1 MDLFSGVREQALKGK
16 APLALRMRPQSL
28 DEVLGQDAIIGKGK
42 LLRRAIEADQLGS
55 LIFYGPPG
63 TGKTSLAYVIAQQTK
78 AHFVKLN
85 AVTSGVADLR
95 QVVKDAEERLG
106 LYSQGTILFVDEIH
120 RFNKAQQ
127 DALLPSVE
135 EGKIILIGATTEN
148 PYFSVNSALLSRS
161 RLFKLELLSIEDL
174 KILLLRALEDKERG
188 LGTYKV
194 RLADE
199 ALTHLAEAARGDARL
214 ALNGL
219 ELAVL
224 STLPNEE
231 GIRVIDLGVA
241 EESIQEK
248 AILYDKTGDQH
259 YDVISAFIK
268 SMRGSDPDACLH
280 YLARMLAAGED
291 PRFIIRRI
299 MIQAAEDVG
308 LADPQAL
315 VVAIAAAEALERV
328 GLPEGRLILAEAALY
343 VACAP
348 KSNSAYLGINKA
360 QEDVKNGKYG
370 QVPPHLRDANYPGAY
385 TFGHGKGYQYP
396 HDFPNHWVEQDY
408 LPKEM
413 KGVKYFEPSGQGEDQ
428 GIRVHSTDINK
439 QLGSEN

>member
-1 MDLFSGVREQALKGK
+1 MDLFSGVRDEALKGK
-16 APLALRMRPQSL
+16 APLALRMRPGSL
-28 DEVLGQDAIIGKGK
+28 DEVLGQDKIIGKGK

-55 LIFYGPPG
+55 IIFYGPPG

-78 AHFVKLN
+78 AYFTKLN
-85 AVTSGVADLR
+85 AVTSGVGDLR
-95 QVVKDAEERLG
+95 QVVKEAEERLG
-106 LYSQGTILFVDEIH
+106 LYQQGTILFIDEIH

-135 EGKIILIGATTEN
+135 EGKITLIGATTEN

-161 RLFKLELLSIEDL
+161 RIFRLEPLTVEDI
-174 KILLLRALEDKERG
+174 KKLLLRALEDKERG

-194 RLADE
+194 RITDE
-199 ALTHLAEAARGDARL
+199 ALLHLAEAARGDARQ

-224 STLPNEE
+224 STLPDEE
-231 GIRVIDLGVA
+231 GVKVIDLATA

-315 VVAIAAAEALERV
+315 VVATAAAEALERV
-328 GLPEGRLILAEAALY
+328 GLPEGRIILAQAALY

-348 KSNSAYLGINKA
+348 KSNSAYLGIDNA
-360 QEDVKNGKYG
+360 LEDVQKGNYG
-370 QVPPHLRDANYPGAY
+370 QVPVHLRDASYPGARNM
-385 TFGHGKGYQYP
+385 GHGKGYQYP

-408 LPKEM
+408 LPPEL
-413 KGVKYFEPSGQGEDQ
+413 KGAKYFEPSGQGQDQ
-428 GIRVHSTDINK
+428 GVRV
-439 QLGSEN
+439 LAENEQEKC

>member
-1 MDLFSGVREQALKGK
+1 MDLFSGVRDEALKGK
-16 APLALRMRPQSL
+16 APLALRMRPGSL
-28 DEVLGQDAIIGKGK
+28 DEVLGQDKIIGKGK

-55 LIFYGPPG
+55 IMFYGPPG

-78 AHFVKLN
+78 AYFTKLN
-85 AVTSGVADLR
+85 AVTSGVGDLR
-95 QVVKDAEERLG
+95 QVVKEAEERLG
-106 LYSQGTILFVDEIH
+106 LYQQGTILFIDEIH

-135 EGKIILIGATTEN
+135 EGKITLIGATTEN

-161 RLFKLELLSIEDL
+161 RIFRLEPLTVEDI
-174 KILLLRALEDKERG
+174 KKLLLRALEDKERG

-194 RLADE
+194 RITDE
-199 ALTHLAEAARGDARL
+199 ALLHLAEAARGDARQ

-224 STLPNEE
+224 STLPDEE
-231 GIRVIDLGVA
+231 GVRVIDLATA

-315 VVAIAAAEALERV
+315 VVATAAAEALERV
-328 GLPEGRLILAEAALY
+328 GLPEGRIILAQAALY

-348 KSNSAYLGINKA
+348 KSNSAYLGIDNA
-360 QEDVKNGKYG
+360 LEDVQKGNYG
-370 QVPPHLRDANYPGAY
+370 QVPVHLRDASYPGARNM
-385 TFGHGKGYQYP
+385 GHGKGYQYP

-408 LPKEM
+408 LPPEL
-413 KGVKYFEPSGQGEDQ
+413 KGAKYFEPSGQGQDQ
-428 GIRVHSTDINK
+428 GVRV
-439 QLGSEN
+439 LAENEQEKC